1 MMSLMGLVCHYY
13 HDTGAAAW
21 PLTALLSLRHHNL
34 ERGTPSLR
42 DSLTP

>member
-1 MMSLMGLVCHYY
+1 MLSLMGMVLVYHYY

-34 ERGTPSLR
+34 EGVTP
-42 DSLTP
+42 